1 MNTIAL
7 KNNPPNDKTLISLF
21 AGCGGSSLG
30 YKAIGFD
37 IRLAVEWDKGA
48 ASIYRDNFP
57 ATTLYE
63 GDINK
68 LDVSEVLHLTE
79 LRQGELDILDG
90 SPPCQGF
97 STAGKRKMGDS
108 RNQLFNEYIRML
120 QGLQPKIFVME
131 NVGGLIK
138 GKMKIMFSEMTRAL
152 EDSGYKVVCRKLN
165 AWWYGVPQSRERLI
179 WIGIRNDIEGEPSH
193 PQPML
198 RQPVSV
204 RQALGATAGITTG
217 WRGDIKEALLNDKWH
232 DTTKPS
238 PTLTGQQPPTILLD
252 TNRYN
257 KVQDWTPIANTLRAG
272 AIPQITIAP
281 SYSFPQ
287 NAVAN
292 GQNINKPSQALA
304 AIRPPTLVEG
314 EVIRPITIEE
324 AKILQ
329 SFPTWFR
336 IPKYKYIGNSVPPLM
351 AQAIGEHVA
360 GMLDGANAD

>member
-37 IRLAVEWDKGA
+37 IRLAVEWDKVA

-68 LDVSEVLHLTE
+68 LDISEALHLTE
-79 LRQGELDILDG
+79 LKQGELDILDG

-97 STAGKRKMGDS
+97 SGAGNRYFADA
-108 RNQLFNEYIRML
+108 RNALFHEYVRLLRGMM
-120 QGLQPKIFVME
+120 PKAFIME
-131 NVGGLIK
+131 NVVGLAM
-138 GKMKIMFSEMTRAL
+138 GKMKILFSEMTRAL
-152 EDSGYKVVCRKLN
+152 QDSGYKVACRKLN

-179 WIGIRNDIEGEPSH
+179 WVGIRNDIEGEPSH

-204 RQALGATAGITTG
+204 RQALRTSLINTAPGLAHNDWNTTA
-217 WRGDIKEALLNDKWH
+217 R
-232 DTTKPS
+232 
-238 PTLTGQQPPTILLD
+238 
-252 TNRYN
+252 
-257 KVQDWTPIANTLRAG
+257 TLRA
-272 AIPQITIAP
+272 AVIPQITIAP

>member
-7 KNNPPNDKTLISLF
+7 KNNAPNHKTLVSLF

-30 YKAIGFD
+30 YKAVGFD

-57 ATTLYE
+57 ETTLYE

-97 STAGKRKMGDS
+97 STAGRRDMGDS

-120 QGLQPKIFVME
+120 QGLQPKIFIME
-131 NVGGLIK
+131 NVSGLIK

-152 EDSGYKVVCRKLN
+152 EDSGYKVACRKLN

-179 WIGIRNDIEGEPSH
+179 WIGIRNDIEGEPLH

-198 RQPVSV
+198 RRPVSV
-204 RQALGATAGITTG
+204 RQALGIGGITSG
-217 WRGDIKEALLNDKWH
+217 WRRDIKQALSNDKWK
-232 DTTKPS
+232 DTTQPS
-238 PTLTGQQPPTILLD
+238 PTLTGQQPPTVLLD

-257 KVQDWTPIANTLRAG
+257 KVQDWHSIAHTLRG
-272 AIPQITIAP
+272 HSIPQITHASGYYFLKKAI
-281 SYSFPQ
+281 
-287 NAVAN
+287 AN
-292 GQNINKPSQALA
+292 GLSINEPAGALV
-304 AIRPPTLVEG
+304 AIRPPTLIKG
-314 EVIRPITIEE
+314 TSTRDITVEE

-329 SFPTWFR
+329 SFPSWFR
-336 IPKYKYIGNSVPPLM
+336 IQEYKYIGNSVPPLM
-351 AQAIGEHVA
+351 AQAVGEHMA
-360 GMLDGANAD
+360 DILNAVSNHA

>member
-68 LDVSEVLHLTE
+68 LDVSEALHLTE

-97 STAGKRKMGDS
+97 STAGKREIGDS

-152 EDSGYKVVCRKLN
+152 QDSGYKVACRKLN
-165 AWWYGVPQSRERLI
+165 AW
-179 WIGIRNDIEGEPSH
+179 
-193 PQPML
+193 
-198 RQPVSV
+198 
-204 RQALGATAGITTG
+204 
-217 WRGDIKEALLNDKWH
+217 
-232 DTTKPS
+232 
-238 PTLTGQQPPTILLD
+238 
-252 TNRYN
+252 
-257 KVQDWTPIANTLRAG
+257 
-272 AIPQITIAP
+272 
-281 SYSFPQ
+281 
-287 NAVAN
+287 
-292 GQNINKPSQALA
+292 
-304 AIRPPTLVEG
+304 
-314 EVIRPITIEE
+314 
-324 AKILQ
+324 
-329 SFPTWFR
+329 
-336 IPKYKYIGNSVPPLM
+336 
-351 AQAIGEHVA
+351 
-360 GMLDGANAD
+360 

>member
-1 MNTIAL
+1 M
-7 KNNPPNDKTLISLF
+7 
-21 AGCGGSSLG
+21 G

-68 LDVSEVLHLTE
+68 LDVSEALHLTE

-97 STAGKRKMGDS
+97 STAGKREIGDS

-120 QGLQPKIFVME
+120 QGLQPKVFVME

-152 EDSGYKVVCRKLN
+152 QDSGYKVACRKLN

-179 WIGIRNDIEGEPSH
+179 WVGIRNDIEGEPSH

-204 RQALGATAGITTG
+204 RQALRTSLINTAPGLAHNDWNTTA
-217 WRGDIKEALLNDKWH
+217 RTLRAAVIPRISIAPND
-232 DTTKPS
+232 TIQPS
-238 PTLTGQQPPTILLD
+238 PTLIGQQPPVILID
-252 TNRYN
+252 T
-257 KVQDWTPIANTLRAG
+257 K
-272 AIPQITIAP
+272 
-281 SYSFPQ
+281 
-287 NAVAN
+287 
-292 GQNINKPSQALA
+292 
-304 AIRPPTLVEG
+304 VEG

-336 IPKYKYIGNSVPPLM
+336 IQQYKYIGNSVPPLM

-360 GMLDGANAD
+360 GILDGANAD